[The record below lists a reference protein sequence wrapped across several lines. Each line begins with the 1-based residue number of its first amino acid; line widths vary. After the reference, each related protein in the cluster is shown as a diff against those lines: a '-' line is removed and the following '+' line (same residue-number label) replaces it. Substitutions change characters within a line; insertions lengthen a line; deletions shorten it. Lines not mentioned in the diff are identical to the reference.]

1 MSSSNAPYI
10 YDQTAQ
16 QKQTA
21 NTLVFGIPV
30 PHTDKRFQIGDRIQD
45 VTTGGVYE
53 YGLANEIIPAYSPVS
68 YSTTGLTGLT
78 DRQIASA
85 TSCLKVKGIS
95 QIAVNIGEYFFY
107 LIKGPGR
114 VLTTSVGVV
123 DGTVMIPDIAA
134 ATNAVSFAPGG
145 AYAQSDAE
153 KALLPRFIATGA
165 EDAGSCPVIV

>member
-30 PHTDKRFQIGDRIQD
+30 PHTDKRFQIGDHIQD

-53 YGLANEIIPAYSPVS
+53 YGFAGGGIPAYSPVS
-68 YSTTGLTGLT
+68 TVGSGSTGATT
-78 DRQIASA
+78 RQVANA
-85 TSCLKVKGIS
+85 ASCLKVKGIA
-95 QIAVNIGEYFFY
+95 QVAVNDGEYFFY

-114 VLTTSVGVV
+114 VLTTSVGIV
-123 DGTVMIPDIAA
+123 DGTVMIPDTTAV
-134 ATNAVSFAPGG
+134 TNAVSFAPGG
-145 AYAQSDAE
+145 VYAQSDAQ

-165 EDAGSCPVIV
+165 EAAGSCPVIV